1 MIAAKAI
8 SIPADREI
16 LHVIQQNFVVDAQS
30 RIREP
35 IGMSGARL
43 EAYAYIITG
52 GTTAIQNLLN
62 SIEKA
67 GVPIVETLV
76 AAPLAATQAAISKD
90 EREVGI
96 ALVDIG
102 DGTTEVIVYKED
114 SIEPYS
120 RNSCWRTARYQRHC
134 TILKSHPS
142 RSGGT

>member
-1 MIAAKAI
+1 M
-8 SIPADREI
+8 SSS
-16 LHVIQQNFVVDAQS
+16 QNFVVDAQD

-76 AAPLAATQAAISKD
+76 AAASGCNAC
-90 EREVGI
+90 
-96 ALVDIG
+96 
-102 DGTTEVIVYKED
+102 
-114 SIEPYS
+114 S
-120 RNSCWRTARYQRHC
+120 RF
-134 TILKSHPS
+134 K
-142 RSGGT
+142 G